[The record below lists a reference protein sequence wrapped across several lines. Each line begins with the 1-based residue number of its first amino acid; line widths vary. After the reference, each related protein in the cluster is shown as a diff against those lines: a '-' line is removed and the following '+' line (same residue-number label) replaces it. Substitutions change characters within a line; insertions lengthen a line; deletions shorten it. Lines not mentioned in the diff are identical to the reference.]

1 MFGAQVWV
9 APLQGTR
16 QADAMADVPA
26 PAAALVTAPAAAA
39 PPEATPAAE
48 PPLPPGLPPANETG
62 FAALQMFG
70 GDFAELMH
78 SLRPHSLFT
87 ITSQPL
93 DGVVTSGLG
102 MMSGDH
108 THAQVGTQYFTP
120 FGALKA
126 ELMSNG
132 MLQASFENFTLLYGM
147 LQFNTKFLFSSAGQ
161 PVGGELQGIVGT
173 PLGALV
179 GSTNGLQ
186 SSIELISGMP
196 LAQTETSTSMLMF
209 GVHSWSM
216 LGLRGGIKAALE
228 WGHQELDG
236 EQLVSAS
243 AVTLACTKPFVHPD
257 GSPLDEPQ
265 QTTSLTFSH
274 KMSSQHSLLASL
286 EWEPKTEGVMT
297 VGGTRQVTDHTRL
310 RGKWSTTGVLALAL
324 EVAGEKSTVQL
335 TTEVN
340 TVSGEPKFGATI
352 NLSP

>member
-1 MFGAQVWV
+1 
-9 APLQGTR
+9 
-16 QADAMADVPA
+16 MAYVPA

-196 LAQTETSTSMLMF
+196 LGQTETSTSMLMF

-236 EQLVSAS
+236 EQL
-243 AVTLACTKPFVHPD
+243 
-257 GSPLDEPQ
+257 
-265 QTTSLTFSH
+265 
-274 KMSSQHSLLASL
+274 HSLLASL